1 MESMSSNKTF
11 PDEPTPEDP
20 AGLSGEAA
28 PEERAK
34 RLVRSEH
41 RAAMMDL
48 KALGNR
54 LAKLP
59 QSLRRTLPLDERLQD
74 ELDQLAAA
82 GQMQHRRRLLMRV
95 KLMLGSVDL
104 DRLAAVLGGDTD
116 QAALE
121 RVMQHWR
128 TRILAGDDA
137 VLQAFIEAYPAA
149 DRQAL
154 RTAVRDSRREGPAA
168 ARASYR
174 LLQLLRAAAAVAP
187 EAEPEPDD
195 A

>member
-1 MESMSSNKTF
+1 MSSNKTF

>member
-20 AGLSGEAA
+20 AGLSGEAE

-59 QSLRRTLPLDERLQD
+59 QSRRRTLPLDERLQD

-174 LLQLLRAAAAVAP
+174 LLQLLREAAAVAP
-187 EAEPEPDD
+187 EPEPEPD
-195 A
+195 AE

>member
-1 MESMSSNKTF
+1 MSTNKTS
-11 PDEPTPEDP
+11 PDEPTAEDP

-59 QSLRRTLPLDERLQD
+59 QSRRRTLPLDERLQD

-174 LLQLLRAAAAVAP
+174 LLQLLREAAAVV
-187 EAEPEPDD
+187 PEPDPPPD
-195 A
+195 AE